1 MISWND
7 RRTIKN
13 PAVAAAAK
21 TGAIKYAPK
30 EEMVPMHKVSKAGTR
45 LLGEKVY
52 TSEKPKMVAKGSRK
66 EARYKA
72 REAWADA
79 HEAKVDAKYAQ
90 QSRIDQKKKAL
101 KAKKAGY

>member
-1 MISWND
+1 MFFND

-21 TGAIKYAPK
+21 SGAIKYAPK
-30 EEMVPMHKVSKAGTR
+30 EEMVPMNKVSKAGTR

-52 TSEKPKMVAKGSRK
+52 TTEKPKMVAKGSRK
-66 EARYKA
+66 EARYQK
-72 REAWADA
+72 REAWADNY
-79 HEAKVDAKYAQ
+79 EAKVDAKYAQ
-90 QSRIDQKKKAL
+90 KNRIEQKKREL